1 MKKFLYNLRHNRNLA
16 IGTVMVLIVVLV
28 AIFADQIAP

>member
-16 IGTVMVLIVVLV
+16 IGTVMVVLGLVLTVV
-28 AIFADQIAP
+28 